1 MINYSTS
8 SKHQNYQT
16 PQIIKHLPDS
26 IEERLSNNLSYKQ
39 VFNSAKPEYKKA
51 LKDSGYKKVNIKYRA
66 QKEQRK
72 KNDRN
77 RKVICFN
84 TLYNKQISTNIA
96 KRSLNLLDQRFPKQH
111 RLCKKF
117 NRNNLK
123 VGLHRK
129 YVQFYFISQKKLL
142 NIRT

>member
-1 MINYSTS
+1 M
-8 SKHQNYQT
+8 
-16 PQIIKHLPDS
+16 
-26 IEERLSNNLSYKQ
+26 
-39 VFNSAKPEYKKA
+39 
-51 LKDSGYKKVNIKYRA
+51 NIKYRA
-66 QKEQRK
+66 QKKQRK

-142 NIRT
+142 NIRK